1 MRVLYAVW
9 CMRTNSRLAQA
20 QPQPLKPPP
29 PPQSQTPEC
38 EHIFRARGATF
49 ACMTLLLLLHAFN
62 CKDLH
67 RSLRHMRFGDNPAL
81 VGAVLLGLVTLI
93 PGFYIPVIYRDVFYQ
108 APLDWEWGLIL
119 GSCVFFLIAAEA
131 YKAFLRPAVV
141 AWERQAVAK
150 GREDRLH
157 ERVVNSQ
164 GLELVVVPSM
174 DQQLRGA
181 LPLQPAA
188 KDGGG
193 GGDGGGEK
201 EGHAEVEVVVEGG
214 DK

>member
-1 MRVLYAVW
+1 
-9 CMRTNSRLAQA
+9 
-20 QPQPLKPPP
+20 
-29 PPQSQTPEC
+29 
-38 EHIFRARGATF
+38 
-49 ACMTLLLLLHAFN
+49 MTLLLLLHAFN

-67 RSLRHMRFGDNPAL
+67 RSLRRMRFADNPAL

-131 YKAFLRPAVV
+131 YKAFVRPSVV
-141 AWERQAVAK
+141 AWERKAVAE

-174 DQQLRGA
+174 EQLLRGA
-181 LPLQPAA
+181 LPPQPAA
-188 KDGGG
+188 KDG
-193 GGDGGGEK
+193 DGGGEK
-201 EGHAEVEVVVEGG
+201 DGHAEVEVVVEAG